1 MEKSKHCA
9 YWIKR
14 KLFLV
19 LAALMIGMS
28 NGIYNEEKNVTNNH
42 VQTEQQD
49 KKD

>member
-1 MEKSKHCA
+1 
-9 YWIKR
+9 
-14 KLFLV
+14 
-19 LAALMIGMS
+19 MIGMS